1 MAWSISLYRI
11 SKTSD
16 DAFAVTTAPTTS
28 PRNLRPQPG
37 KELPMTQ
44 TNYLRRSICILALT
58 LCCISIASA
67 QSVVANIKLG
77 RTPNSLAVNPATNLI
92 YSASRQ
98 PRSIQVVNGATNTI
112 SADVPLNFEPEDIA
126 VNPTTNR
133 IYAVSFIQGLFVL
146 DGATNTVVANVS
158 LPLGSIKI
166 GVNSVTNKIYVGN
179 SVTSTIT
186 VVDGN
191 LNSPTENTIVTV
203 IPVLSYFGGD
213 ICPNTVTN
221 RIWLGLSGFD
231 FPAQSF
237 VPLGIIDGA
246 NNTLTDRLFIDS
258 FPGSVA
264 INEATDRVY
273 LVNGSSHDVDVI
285 DGPAKTFLTSV
296 DLNVE
301 LFTTRI
307 AANPTTNHV
316 FVSEPFG
323 QVVHIVDAGTN
334 TLIVRLG
341 LDLFGPFPQSLAVNP
356 ATSFVY
362 VANTGFDPLFD
373 HGGQSI
379 SVIDDPPPP
388 ASQLQALI
396 QKVKAYNLAQGVA
409 NSLDSKLQNALAALD
424 SLNNGNLSTVC
435 NKLDSF
441 INEVEAKN
449 QLTQTQATELINAAK
464 RIKRT
469 LGCSN

>member
-1 MAWSISLYRI
+1 MSQTSYVQRSIS
-11 SKTSD
+11 
-16 DAFAVTTAPTTS
+16 
-28 PRNLRPQPG
+28 
-37 KELPMTQ
+37 
-44 TNYLRRSICILALT
+44 ILALT
-58 LCCISIASA
+58 LCCISITTA

-77 RTPNSLAVNPATNLI
+77 RTPTSLAVNPVRNLV

-98 PRSIQVVNGATNTI
+98 PRSIQIINGSTNTI
-112 SADVPLNFEPEDIA
+112 AADVPLNFEPEHIA
-126 VNPTTNR
+126 VNSSTNR
-133 IYAVSFIQGLFVL
+133 IYVVSFINGLFVL

-158 LPLGSIKI
+158 LPLGTVKVGI
-166 GVNSVTNKIYVGN
+166 NSVTNKIYVGN
-179 SVTSTIT
+179 SVTSTVT
-186 VVDGN
+186 VIDGN
-191 LNSPTENTIVTV
+191 LNSPTENTIVAV

-221 RIWLGLSGFD
+221 KIWLGLSGFD
-231 FPAQSF
+231 FPAHSF

-246 NNTLTDRLFIDS
+246 TNTLTDRLFIDS

-264 INEATDRVY
+264 INELTDRVF

-285 DGPAKTFLTSV
+285 DGPTKTFLTAV

-301 LFTTRI
+301 LFTTRV
-307 AANPTTNHV
+307 AANPTTNHI

-323 QVVHIVDAGTN
+323 QVIHIIDGSTN
-334 TLIVRLG
+334 TFLARMG
-341 LDLFGPFPQSLAVNP
+341 LDLYAPFPQSLAVNP

-388 ASQLQALI
+388 ATQLQALI
-396 QKVKAYNLAQGVA
+396 QKVQEYNFAQGVA
-409 NSLDSKLQNALAALD
+409 NSLDAKLQNALAALD
-424 SLNNGNLSTVC
+424 SLNSGNVGTVC
-435 NKLDSF
+435 NKLDAF

-449 QLTQTQATELINAAK
+449 QLTQTQATDLISAAN

-469 LGCSN
+469 LGCGS